1 MSPSRYARALSAF
14 VIAVLAAVVAWSKPF
29 PAEKPEIWTE
39 VQTPHFIVASNDGEN
54 TARRIADQFEQIRF
68 LYSKALNPGLKL
80 DPGIPIL
87 IFAVRNE
94 KSLSQLIPE
103 YWTQKGHTHPAGLFV
118 PGPEKNYIALRT
130 EVESEFPYLA
140 IYHEY
145 VHLIINLNY
154 QHFPVWLNEGFADFL
169 GSATLTGKGGK
180 LGQPSSWDLNLLQQ
194 TKLLPLET
202 LFKVDHQSPY
212 YNEANKTTIFYAE
225 SWALVHY
232 LMVDP
237 EKQKNQALS
246 KYISFVESGGDP
258 VEAATRAFGD
268 LAQLQ
273 KALQSYINRT
283 SYMEY
288 SVALPAKADA
298 KDYSVRTISAA
309 EAQARLGDFDL
320 YRGQLDAAHKKLE
333 EAIRLDPNLAA
344 AQESMGLVLF
354 RQDERYGAE
363 KYFAHAVALDSKSA
377 LAYFYHAMLL
387 TSEGSDEEQIAEAR
401 TALEKAVALN
411 PGLGSAWSNLALL
424 YANAGA
430 LDNAL
435 NAAKRAVDTMPGDP
449 HFQYN
454 LAVVLARMERYDEAR
469 AVARK
474 LQTSGNSDVVSV
486 TGKFL
491 TQLDQAQQYAAYKK
505 TNESNSAAATAI
517 NHEAKAGAES
527 PAPIL
532 RRKTQSTATPAPLDD
547 VAPTAATDA
556 SSVPTGPRAYSMVGT
571 ITDVNCASTPQ
582 MRMTLKAQTIVMHL
596 HSRDFSQV
604 AVKSGGTNSAAKIVA
619 CTSLRGRNAHVSYRL
634 VSEKDWDGEI
644 VSIEFRD
651 AP

>member
-1 MSPSRYARALSAF
+1 MSPTRYFCALSASAITLLAG
-14 VIAVLAAVVAWSKPF
+14 IAGWSN
-29 PAEKPEIWTE
+29 PAPADKPETWIE
-39 VQTPHFIVASNDGEN
+39 VRTPHFIVASNDGEN
-54 TARRIADQFEQIRF
+54 TARRFAGQFEQIRF
-68 LYSKALNPGLKL
+68 LYSKALNPGLHL
-80 DPGIPIL
+80 DPGYPIL

-94 KSLSQLIPE
+94 KALSQLIPE
-103 YWTQKGHTHPAGLFV
+103 YWVQKGHTHPAGLFV

-169 GSATLTGKGGK
+169 GSATLTGRGGK
-180 LGQPSSWDLNLLQQ
+180 LGQPSSWDLDLLQQ
-194 TKLLPLET
+194 TKLLPLQT

-246 KYISFVESGGDP
+246 KYISFVESGADP

-288 SVALPAKADA
+288 GVALAAKTGA

-344 AQESMGLVLF
+344 AQESMGLLLF

-363 KYFAHAVALDSKSA
+363 KYFARAVALDSKSA

-401 TALEKAVALN
+401 AALEKAVALN
-411 PGLGSAWSNLALL
+411 PGIGSAWSNLALL

-474 LQTSGNSDVVSV
+474 LQASGNSDLVSV

-491 TQLDQAQQYAAYKK
+491 TQLDQAQQYAQHKK
-505 TNESNSAAATAI
+505 MNESNSAAATAI
-517 NHEAKAGAES
+517 NHEAKAGADS
-527 PAPIL
+527 PTPIL
-532 RRKTQSTATPAPLDD
+532 RRKTQSTASPTPLDD
-547 VAPTAATDA
+547 AAPTTATDA

-571 ITDVNCASTPQ
+571 IADVNCDSAPQ
-582 MRMTLKAQTIVMHL
+582 VR
-596 HSRDFSQV
+596 
-604 AVKSGGTNSAAKIVA
+604 
-619 CTSLRGRNAHVSYRL
+619 
-634 VSEKDWDGEI
+634 
-644 VSIEFRD
+644 
-651 AP
+651 

>member
-1 MSPSRYARALSAF
+1 MSPTRYFCALSASAITLLAG
-14 VIAVLAAVVAWSKPF
+14 IAGWSN
-29 PAEKPEIWTE
+29 PAPADKPETWIE
-39 VQTPHFIVASNDGEN
+39 VRTPHFIVASNDGEN
-54 TARRIADQFEQIRF
+54 TARRFAGQFEQIRF
-68 LYSKALNPGLKL
+68 LYSKALNPGLHL
-80 DPGIPIL
+80 DPGYPIL

-94 KSLSQLIPE
+94 KALSQLIPE
-103 YWTQKGHTHPAGLFV
+103 YWVQKGHTHPAGLFV

-169 GSATLTGKGGK
+169 GSATLTGRGGK
-180 LGQPSSWDLNLLQQ
+180 LGQPSSWDLDLLQQ
-194 TKLLPLET
+194 TKLLPLQT

-246 KYISFVESGGDP
+246 KYISFVESGADP

-288 SVALPAKADA
+288 SVAL
-298 KDYSVRTISAA
+298 
-309 EAQARLGDFDL
+309 
-320 YRGQLDAAHKKLE
+320 
-333 EAIRLDPNLAA
+333 
-344 AQESMGLVLF
+344 
-354 RQDERYGAE
+354 
-363 KYFAHAVALDSKSA
+363 DSKSA

-387 TSEGSDEEQIAEAR
+387 TSEGSDEEQITEAR

-411 PGLGSAWSNLALL
+411 PSLGSAWSNLALL

-435 NAAKRAVDTMPGDP
+435 NAATRAVDTMPGDP

-474 LQTSGNSDVVSV
+474 LQASGNSDLVSV

-491 TQLDQAQQYAAYKK
+491 TQLDQAQQYAQHKK
-505 TNESNSAAATAI
+505 MNESNSAAATAI
-517 NHEAKAGAES
+517 NH
-527 PAPIL
+527 
-532 RRKTQSTATPAPLDD
+532 
-547 VAPTAATDA
+547 
-556 SSVPTGPRAYSMVGT
+556 
-571 ITDVNCASTPQ
+571 
-582 MRMTLKAQTIVMHL
+582 
-596 HSRDFSQV
+596 
-604 AVKSGGTNSAAKIVA
+604 
-619 CTSLRGRNAHVSYRL
+619 
-634 VSEKDWDGEI
+634 
-644 VSIEFRD
+644 
-651 AP
+651 